1 MSDNIVIYEEL
12 SLCARQGSMHSS
24 RCTSSF
30 DPHDAPRS
38 WKCPQSPFPSE
49 QTCQGLTGDQWQT
62 SQPGPLARA
71 ARLYHLM
78 HAKGLEQTWPLGI
91 FV

>member
-1 MSDNIVIYEEL
+1 MTL
-12 SLCARQGSMHSS
+12 RGAGSV
-24 RCTSSF
+24 
-30 DPHDAPRS
+30 
-38 WKCPQSPFPSE
+38 FPSE

-78 HAKGLEQTWPLGI
+78 HAKGLEQNWPLAHI
-91 FV
+91 RVS